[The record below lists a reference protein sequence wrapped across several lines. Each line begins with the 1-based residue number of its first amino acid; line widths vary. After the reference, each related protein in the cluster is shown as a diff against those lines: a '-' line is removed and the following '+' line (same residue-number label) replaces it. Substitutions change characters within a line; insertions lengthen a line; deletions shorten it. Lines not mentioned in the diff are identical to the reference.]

1 MGSSKYF
8 TAGAVSIHDLDD
20 NDDDEDDRLKVCN
33 EHQKPFLNTSKMEQA
48 KNDNPKIEWNVW
60 KSTQTKVNMIVTNRF
75 QVKFLYLWWLHRKPL
90 NS

>member
-1 MGSSKYF
+1 MAIFFSYCQFAEIDKRNNSWGTMGSSKYF

-48 KNDNPKIEWNVW
+48 KNDNPKIEWNV
-60 KSTQTKVNMIVTNRF
+60 
-75 QVKFLYLWWLHRKPL
+75 
-90 NS
+90 